1 MRRTTFRRRLVR
13 TFALCLGM
21 TGIFVSAA
29 VAQVV
34 DADDWLSGGTHSGPG
49 VTAAASFRDNW
60 PYASFGIAGKGAEP
74 PTMDNVKQFS
84 FQPDTAPA
92 PAFPT
97 MDNVKQFSF
106 QPDTAPTATVDAP
119 TVAPISNPGFDW
131 GDAGIGAA
139 IALALAAMLIA
150 GWRTL
155 NRRPDQP
162 AGV

>member
-34 DADDWLSGGTHSGPG
+34 DA
-49 VTAAASFRDNW
+49 
-60 PYASFGIAGKGAEP
+60 E
-74 PTMDNVKQFS
+74 
-84 FQPDTAPA
+84 
-92 PAFPT
+92 FPT
-97 MDNVKQFSF
+97 MDTVKQFSF
-106 QPDTAPTATVDAP
+106 QPDTAPTATVAAP